1 MTPLQKFLLV
11 GTSRAPLST
20 PLSTELLAP
29 ELADIAQPALDAADA
44 TPERRLWL
52 AAGATDLWMRAG
64 HVPPPAPAA
73 ACPPSAP
80 EQLAACPLRA
90 ESVLKLLLQG
100 GQPAAVLQE
109 WLALLARK
117 PARLP
122 ERFLPNMLE
131 LATRQP
137 ALRPRVLPLLGM
149 RGQWLAALEPDWSW
163 AVGSQDADQLQE
175 TWHNGA
181 LEQRTAALA
190 RWRQTDPVAAREAL
204 QAAWPA
210 EPPESRVALLA
221 CLATGLEARDEAFIE
236 AALDDRRKNVRQL
249 AQRLLAR
256 LPGSDYTRRMLA
268 RAAPLLQLEKRL
280 LRGTRLNVAPPAER
294 DAAMI
299 RDGIGD
305 GKYPGLGEKAGWLV
319 DLLSAIDPSHWSTRF
334 GLAPDE
340 CIALSAATDYQ
351 EALLLGW
358 TAGLRLHLEQAATPG
373 LLAWLE
379 AWVRIWLKADGTV
392 RYQQASGFIGAC
404 TALPAPAL
412 HALLL
417 KLVEASHTPWQGA
430 DVPLVELL
438 YQLAG
443 ETAAPWPADLS
454 LAIARRL
461 LGALPALPAQQ
472 WSFRTA
478 LPALAAVL
486 DPGTVLAA
494 EREWPGLGADPHGWQ
509 GAVDQF
515 FHLVRFRHE
524 MIHSFQEHA

>member
-1 MTPLQKFLLV
+1 MTQAVPLQKFLLV
-11 GTSRAPLST
+11 GTSRAPL
-20 PLSTELLAP
+20 PAELLAP
-29 ELADIAQPALDAADA
+29 ELAQITQPTLDAAGA

-52 AAGATDLWMRAG
+52 AAGAADLWTRAG
-64 HVPPPAPAA
+64 YVPPSAPAA
-73 ACPPSAP
+73 APPTPSAP
-80 EQLAACPLRA
+80 EQLGACPVRA
-90 ESVLKLLLQG
+90 ESILKLLLGG

-109 WLALLARK
+109 WLALLERK

-122 ERFLPNMLE
+122 ERFLPNMLD

-137 ALRPRVLPLLGM
+137 GLRPRVLPLLGM
-149 RGQWLAALEPDWSW
+149 RGRWLAAFEPGWDW
-163 AVGSQDADQLQE
+163 AAGAQDPDQLRE

-190 RWRQTDPVAAREAL
+190 RWRQEDPAAARAAL

-210 EPPESRVALLA
+210 EPPESRAALLA
-221 CLATGLEARDEAFIE
+221 CLATGLDAQDEAFLE
-236 AALDDRRKNVRQL
+236 SALDDRRKNVRQL

-280 LRGTRLNVAPPAER
+280 LRATRLNVALPAER

-319 DLLSAIDPSHWSTRF
+319 DLLSAIDPSYWCTTL

-351 EALLLGW
+351 GALLLGW

-379 AWVRIWLKADGTV
+379 AWVRIWLKAHGTV
-392 RYQQASGFIGAC
+392 RYQQASGFIDAC
-404 TALPAPAL
+404 KALPEPAL

-417 KLVEASHTPWQGA
+417 KLVEASRTPWQAA
-430 DVPLVELL
+430 DVALVELL

-443 ETAAPWPADLS
+443 ELAAPWPAGLS
-454 LAIARRL
+454 QAIARRL

-478 LPALAAVL
+478 LPALAAAL
-486 DPGTVLAA
+486 DPAAVLAA
-494 EREWPGLGADPHGWQ
+494 EREWQGLGADQHGWQ

>member
-1 MTPLQKFLLV
+1 MTQAAPLQKFLLV
-11 GTSRAPLST
+11 GTSRAPL
-20 PLSTELLAP
+20 PAELLAP
-29 ELADIAQPALDAADA
+29 ELAQIAQPALDGANA

-52 AAGATDLWMRAG
+52 AAGAADLWTRAG
-64 HVPPPAPAA
+64 HVPPVAPAA
-73 ACPPSAP
+73 AHPVSAP
-80 EQLAACPLRA
+80 EQLAACPVRA
-90 ESVLKLLLQG
+90 ESILKLLLQG
-100 GQPAAVLQE
+100 SHLAAVLQE

-122 ERFLPNMLE
+122 ERFLPNMLD
-131 LATRQP
+131 LASRQP
-137 ALRPRVLPLLGM
+137 TLRPRILPVLGT
-149 RGQWLAALEPDWSW
+149 RGRWLAALEPSWDW
-163 AVGSQDADQLQE
+163 AAGTQDADQLQE

-181 LEQRTAALA
+181 LEQRVAALA
-190 RWRQTDPVAAREAL
+190 RWRQHDPAAARQAL
-204 QAAWPA
+204 QTAWPA

-221 CLATGLEARDEAFIE
+221 CLATGLDAQDEAFLE

-256 LPGSDYTRRMLA
+256 LPDSDYTARMLV
-268 RAAPLLQLEKRL
+268 RAVPLLQIEKRL
-280 LRGTRLNVAPPAER
+280 LLGRRLDVALPAER

-305 GKYPGLGEKAGWLV
+305 NKYPGLGEKAGWLA

-334 GLAPDE
+334 GLTPDE

-379 AWVRIWLKADGTV
+379 AWVRICLKADGTV
-392 RYQQASGFIGAC
+392 RYQQAAGIIDAC
-404 TALPAPAL
+404 KTLPAPAL

-417 KLVEASHTPWQGA
+417 KLVEASHLPWHAA
-430 DVPLVELL
+430 DTALVELL
-438 YQLAG
+438 SRLAG
-443 ETAAPWPADLS
+443 ETAASWPAQLS
-454 LAIARRL
+454 QAIARRL
-461 LGALPALPAQQ
+461 LGALPALTPQH
-472 WSFRTA
+472 WSFRSA
-478 LPALAAVL
+478 LPTLAAVL
-486 DPGTVLAA
+486 DPAAVLAA

-509 GAVDQF
+509 NAADQF